1 MRISSRASRH
11 GAFTLVELLI
21 VMAIIGV
28 LVGLLLPAV
37 VWSRESARRAQCQ
50 NNMRQLGAAW
60 LAFATANNGRFPSL
74 AHEVHSDEGFDPRNT
89 TRATVSWIQS
99 LRPYL
104 DNNDQIRVCPND
116 PEADA
121 RLTAESVYIGNT
133 NSGVLTDYWV
143 SNSTSYTL
151 NEYFADSS
159 MGERTGLDVSRV
171 RNLSD
176 VSRPAHT
183 ILAFESNIPAADAEG
198 GDHTHSTSW
207 FRPSYTNN
215 WSAVQGDVATAR
227 HNGESNLL
235 FLDGHVESVE
245 EEVLKERA
253 ETSTNARN
261 FVKPGGW

>member
-1 MRISSRASRH
+1 MRVLHRASRLR
-11 GAFTLVELLI
+11 AFTLVELLV
-21 VMAIIGV
+21 VMAIIGI
-28 LVGLLLPAV
+28 LVGLLLPALA
-37 VWSRESARRAQCQ
+37 WSRESARRAQCQ

-74 AHEVHSDEGFDPRNT
+74 SHELHSGGSPIDT

-121 RLTAESVYIGNT
+121 RLTAESVYIENT

-143 SNSTSYTL
+143 GNSTSYTL
-151 NEYFADSS
+151 NEYFADSFQS
-159 MGERTGLDVSRV
+159 QMTGLDVTRV

-183 ILAFESNIPAADAEG
+183 ILAFESIIPASEAES

-207 FRPSYTNN
+207 FRPPYRNN
-215 WSAVQGDVATAR
+215 WREVQREVATDR
-227 HNGESNLL
+227 HNGASNLL

-245 EEVLKERA
+245 EEELKLRA
-253 ETSTNARN
+253 EQSTNVKN